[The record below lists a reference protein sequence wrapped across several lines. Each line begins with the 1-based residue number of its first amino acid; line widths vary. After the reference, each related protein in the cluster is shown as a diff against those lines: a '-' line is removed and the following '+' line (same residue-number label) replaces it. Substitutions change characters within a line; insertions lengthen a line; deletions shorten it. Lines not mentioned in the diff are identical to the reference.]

1 MVDSQEATGLACSQ
15 HEPLRGPVAS
25 GGEGDSGQ
33 HTPCSRGHWLS
44 VPPQGTKREQR
55 PECLSCSQP
64 RFGWGRGPDQ
74 LRSKQLAS
82 NAELPERD

>member
-15 HEPLRGPVAS
+15 HKPLRGPVAS

-55 PECLSCSQP
+55 PECLHAHSLAL
-64 RFGWGRGPDQ
+64 GGEGDQ
-74 LRSKQLAS
+74 TS
-82 NAELPERD
+82 